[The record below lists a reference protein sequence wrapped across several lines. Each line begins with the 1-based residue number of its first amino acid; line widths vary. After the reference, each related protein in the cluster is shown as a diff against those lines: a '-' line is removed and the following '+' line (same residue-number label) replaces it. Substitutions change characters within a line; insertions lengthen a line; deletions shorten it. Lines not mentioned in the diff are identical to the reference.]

1 MINQHISQHIRQH
14 PSSQLN
20 RKSFILTTA
29 TLASTMAIAL
39 TLGCTEEP
47 PPVVIAPV
55 APVKVFE
62 PEIIPVTSIA
72 DLMLKFDIDSR
83 VNLAEADAPPTD
95 IERIAV
101 LKFYDCFAR
110 GNSESLKGMLS
121 PADQFEL
128 DRIVSSGDFKKSTDP
143 ITHIDVRCAKQ
154 ESDMCTL
161 AVFHIGAGFQPQLW
175 AYTAGEDTSTFDA
188 IATPANIMDRLSGD
202 NHIAAWYEIVKLEL
216 AKADEPD
223 EVLEVAQQDFTKAD
237 AASSESTGGGE
248 TAPGAP
254 AGAPGKRAPGAPIK
268 PPKPPGFGTK

>member
-55 APVKVFE
+55 APVKVF
-62 PEIIPVTSIA
+62 
-72 DLMLKFDIDSR
+72 
-83 VNLAEADAPPTD
+83 DAPPTD

>member
-1 MINQHISQHIRQH
+1 
-14 PSSQLN
+14 
-20 RKSFILTTA
+20 
-29 TLASTMAIAL
+29 
-39 TLGCTEEP
+39 
-47 PPVVIAPV
+47 
-55 APVKVFE
+55 
-62 PEIIPVTSIA
+62 
-72 DLMLKFDIDSR
+72 
-83 VNLAEADAPPTD
+83 
-95 IERIAV
+95 
-101 LKFYDCFAR
+101 
-110 GNSESLKGMLS
+110 
-121 PADQFEL
+121 
-128 DRIVSSGDFKKSTDP
+128 
-143 ITHIDVRCAKQ
+143 
-154 ESDMCTL
+154 MCTL